1 MSYISGRLDRDA
13 YIARYRSEYPILQYV
28 NRSLAQD
35 VKIMGLFMGNRRYY
49 CDRELVFGESLLT
62 RAIMRADTI
71 GQMGRMVTERG
82 FTHMIVRFDL
92 LKKWSG
98 GLDDTERALL
108 VQYLETNTQAIL
120 IIGEYGL
127 FEVKS

>member
-1 MSYISGRLDRDA
+1 
-13 YIARYRSEYPILQYV
+13 
-28 NRSLAQD
+28 
-35 VKIMGLFMGNRRYY
+35 MGNRRYY

-62 RAIMRADTI
+62 RAV
-71 GQMGRMVTERG
+71 MGAESTERIGEMIAKQG

-92 LKKWSG
+92 FKQWSG